1 MYINNK
7 SIKHYKARLLG
18 LQILPSSFQVDSFW
32 GKDSLTPIL
41 NNDIK
46 IKSKSLKLKVRFFG
60 TNKEISINKSKF
72 IDDISIS
79 ILQFHKLDNEYNG
92 YVTNIRLSDKTHH
105 YETIEIEMEVL
116 EEEQENIVEFS
127 KHITLHLQNTGKT
140 PCILELTPTQNLADV
155 TITGLDDDIT
165 INNLTKGKKITIDGE
180 KGTVLEEGKNKWP
193 DYDSWSFPKLFPGEN
208 NITINKTSVNAKLK
222 YKARWI

>member
-7 SIKHYKARLLG
+7 SIKQYKARLLD
-18 LQILPSSFQVDSFW
+18 LQILPSALQTDIFW
-32 GKDSLTPIL
+32 GKDSLTPIIR
-41 NNDIK
+41 DGIS
-46 IKSKSLKLKVRFFG
+46 IKSKPLKLKVRFFG
-60 TNKEISINKSKF
+60 TNREISVNKSKL

-79 ILQFHKLDNEYNG
+79 TLQFTKLNNEYCG
-92 YVTNIRLSDKTHH
+92 YVVNVSLSDKTHH

-208 NITINKTSVNAKLK
+208 NIIINKASVNAKLK